1 MITLP
6 VYNMQGEE
14 VEKINLNPDVF
25 DGKVNEAVVY
35 QAVVMYQA
43 NKRKGTA
50 STKTQGEV
58 SGGGRK
64 PWKQKGTGRARV
76 GSIRSPLWRGG
87 GVIFGPYPRDYSY
100 SIPKKIQRLALK
112 SSLNSKLKDNA
123 LLVIDEIKVDK
134 PKTKEFVSF
143 LASFKVTD
151 KSLVVLD
158 SLDSNI
164 DRSSRNI
171 PIVTTKRFQDVN
183 TYDILNH
190 KKLILTKKS
199 LDGLVE
205 RILRRRKLS

>member
-6 VYNMQGEE
+6 VYDMQGKE

-25 DGKVNEAVVY
+25 DGKVNEATIY

-43 NKRKGTA
+43 NRRRGSA
-50 STKTQGEV
+50 STKTRGEV
-58 SGGGRK
+58 RGGGRK
-64 PWKQKGTGRARV
+64 PWRQKGTGRARA
-76 GSIRSPLWRGG
+76 GTIRSPLWRGG
-87 GVIFGPYPRDYSY
+87 GIIFGPHPRDYSY

-112 SSLNSKLKDNA
+112 SSLNSKLNDND
-123 LLVIDEIKVDK
+123 LLVIDEIKIDK

-143 LASFKVTD
+143 LASFKIAD
-151 KSLVVLD
+151 KSLVVLE

-190 KKLILTKKS
+190 KKLILTNKS

-205 RILRRRKLS
+205 RILKHK